1 MHRDV
6 RDAGQNQTSGDDA
19 LVTVEA
25 ASQMMMV
32 LSSDAEA
39 IWEPVGLQDTLV
51 TAEVWPVSTDFCSP
65 DAASQMIMVLR
76 NASMTR
82 RAPARGARAAS
93 DELVGQLLTFPFAE
107 FSEQS
112 FQNLEP
118 RAKNVENAL
127 YILYL

>member
-19 LVTVEA
+19 LVTV
-25 ASQMMMV
+25 
-32 LSSDAEA
+32 
-39 IWEPVGLQDTLV
+39 
-51 TAEVWPVSTDFCSP
+51 
-65 DAASQMIMVLR
+65 LR
-76 NASMTR
+76 NAATC

-93 DELVGQLLTFPFAE
+93 DELVGELLTFPFAK
-107 FSEQS
+107 FSKQS

-127 YILYL
+127 YILIL